1 MINTFFLFFLVGAFG
16 NLFSQLEYH
25 IALGD
30 PIPIE
35 ISKEMYVF
43 ELNENGNIFKFNS
56 EEILSYKF
64 QNPGKFKIR
73 CIENPE
79 FFENHKHMSGDHENC
94 SLIHLPD
101 SFFVFVDSF
110 KIIFNLQ
117 TVKFKEE
124 IICGN
129 AQSNNFAEINA
140 EIVTYK
146 NQKVVVPE
154 LKLLTAGI
162 GTQISGSINP
172 FISNTHATKL
182 KYKLSGSCSEATFI
196 QFDFLDQNNNATS
209 FAKAIQ
215 KK

>member
-1 MINTFFLFFLVGAFG
+1 MQKKVFLIIGILIHGVV
-16 NLFSQLEYH
+16 NSQFEFR
-25 IALGD
+25 ISLGD
-30 PIPIE
+30 SIPIE

-162 GTQISGSINP
+162 GTQISGVKNP

-182 KYKLSGSCSEATFI
+182 KYTLSGSCSEATFI